1 MLTTLDVMREENIS
15 GRCVSRFFFAE
26 FSHSHQ
32 WVFIRLMNKDRFLC
46 VKLPYGREESFQVLI
61 TPVWQITV
69 EVQYPL
75 FSWMHR
81 FLFIFLVK
89 KI

>member
-1 MLTTLDVMREENIS
+1 
-15 GRCVSRFFFAE
+15 
-26 FSHSHQ
+26 
-32 WVFIRLMNKDRFLC
+32 MNKDRFLC
-46 VKLPYGREESFQVLI
+46 VKLPYSPEESFQVLI

-81 FLFIFLVK
+81 FLFILLVK

>member
-1 MLTTLDVMREENIS
+1 
-15 GRCVSRFFFAE
+15 
-26 FSHSHQ
+26 
-32 WVFIRLMNKDRFLC
+32 MNKDRFLC
-46 VKLPYGREESFQVLI
+46 VKLPYGPEESFQVLI

>member
-1 MLTTLDVMREENIS
+1 
-15 GRCVSRFFFAE
+15 
-26 FSHSHQ
+26 
-32 WVFIRLMNKDRFLC
+32 MNKDRFLC
-46 VKLPYGREESFQVLI
+46 VKLPYSPEESFQVLITPVWQIEESFQVLI